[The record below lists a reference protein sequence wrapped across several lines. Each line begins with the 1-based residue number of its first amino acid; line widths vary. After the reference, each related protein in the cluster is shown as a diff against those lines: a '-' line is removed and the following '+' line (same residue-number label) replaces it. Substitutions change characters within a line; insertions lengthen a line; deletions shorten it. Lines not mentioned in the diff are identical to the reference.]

1 VIRKQ
6 VTVFGLVQG
15 VGFRYSAQAEAT
27 RLGLTGFVRN
37 RRDGAVEA
45 QLEGDEA
52 SVSQMVDWLRA
63 GPRGARVE
71 RVDVADLDVAG
82 DTGFRITG

>member
-15 VGFRYSAQAEAT
+15 VGFRYSAQAEAI

-37 RRDGAVEA
+37 RRDGTVEV

-52 SVSQMVDWLRA
+52 SVGQMVGWLRA

-71 RVDVADLDVAG
+71 RVEVADVDVAG
-82 DTGFRITG
+82 DTEFRIIG

>member
-1 VIRKQ
+1 MIRKQ

-27 RLGLTGFVRN
+27 RLGITGFVRN
-37 RRDGAVEA
+37 RQDGAVEA
-45 QLEGDEA
+45 QLEGDEE
-52 SVSQMVDWLRA
+52 SVAHMVSWLRA

-71 RVDVADLDVAG
+71 RVDVTDLEVAG
-82 DTGFRITG
+82 DTEFRITW

>member
-6 VTVFGLVQG
+6 VTVVGLVQG

-37 RRDGAVEA
+37 RRDGTVEA
-45 QLEGDEA
+45 QLEGEEV

-71 RVDVADLDVAG
+71 RVAVADLDVAG
-82 DTGFRITG
+82 DTEFRITG

>member
-1 VIRKQ
+1 MIRKQ
-6 VTVFGLVQG
+6 VTVSGLVQG

-37 RRDGAVEA
+37 RRDGTVET
-45 QLEGDEA
+45 QFEGDEA
-52 SVSQMVDWLRA
+52 SVGQMVGWLRA

-71 RVDVADLDVAG
+71 HVDVTELDVTG
-82 DTGFRITG
+82 DTEFRITW